1 MRSNRFVAGTAL
13 AAVLALF
20 VCATTDAQNAGGAWG
35 TVKGQVV
42 FAGDK
47 IPAPAPLKVDKDK
60 EACEKNGPLVS
71 QELVVNSKNK
81 GVRWAMVW
89 LSAVDDKGNA
99 DPKGKMPIHPALKE
113 LKQKEVEIDQPC
125 CMFEPRIVML
135 REGQTLVA
143 KNSAAIPHNIK
154 IDGDISN
161 NPSLNQA
168 IPPGGKL
175 NVPNWVAT
183 KTAAVPMSCT
193 AHGWM
198 NGFIRVFNHPYYTVT
213 DADGNFEIKDAPA
226 GKFRIVLWHEKV
238 GWLASDSAQPDKNG
252 KSIEIKAGGTTDIGK
267 VELKDK

>member
-1 MRSNRFVAGTAL
+1 MRWTRFLIGTA
-13 AAVLALF
+13 AAAALALLP
-20 VCATTDAQNAGGAWG
+20 CTSTEAQNGGGWG

-42 FAGDK
+42 YAGAQ
-47 IPAPAPLKVDKDK
+47 APNPVPLKVDKDP
-60 EACEKNGPLVS
+60 EACLKNGPILS
-71 QELVVNSKNK
+71 QELVVNPKNK

-89 LSAVDDKGNA
+89 LSALDDKGNA
-99 DPKGKMPIHPALKE
+99 DPKAKMPIHPSLKE

-125 CMFEPRIVML
+125 CMFEPRIVMM

-154 IDGDISN
+154 IDGDISG

-175 NVPNWVAT
+175 NIGNWVIT

-198 NGFIRVFNHPYYTVT
+198 NGYIRVFNHPYFAVT

-226 GKFRIVLWHEKV
+226 GKFRLVLWHEKV
-238 GWLASDSAQPDKNG
+238 GWLAGDKSPDKNG
-252 KSIEIKAGGTTDIGK
+252 KTIEIKPGGVTDVGK